1 MHRAPTKYKNSA
13 AFYDVDGTLIKI
25 NIVHAFAFYAAR
37 HASLAESA
45 RRTIQT
51 ALSIPVFWAADKLSA
66 ASGST
71 RSSIARTQGQSE
83 DRLVVLAE
91 ELFEDVI
98 KPNIYPRAKAL
109 IDESRRAGVPAGAAS
124 RARSTSRCGR
134 SREYLGVDDLI
145 ANQLEFVDNYA
156 TGKLKKPFV
165 AGATKADIM
174 RAYAKQHDIDLAE
187 SWAYTDS
194 FSDYPMLA
202 VVGHPTACNPD
213 FRLRS
218 LARSYDWPVLDLD
231 EEPRRSA
238 ARRPQ
243 GLAPGAAQIRRI
255 LERRTRCAPFAPS
268 SARTHASTSSR
279 STPTRRRASCS
290 TARTS

>member
-1 MHRAPTKYKNSA
+1 MHAQPKYKNSA

-25 NIVHAFAFYAAR
+25 NIVHAFAFYASR
-37 HASLAESA
+37 HASLAVSA
-45 RRTIQT
+45 RNTIKT
-51 ALSIPVFWAADKLSA
+51 AFSIPVFWAADKLSRKWFNEIFY
-66 ASGST
+66 
-71 RSSIARTQGQSE
+71 RSYEGASE

-98 KPNIYPRAKAL
+98 LPNIYPRAKAL
-109 IDESRRAGVPAGAAS
+109 IEESRRAGVRQVLVSGALDFTM
-124 RARSTSRCGR
+124 RPLAR
-134 SREYLGVDDLI
+134 YLGVDDLI
-145 ANQLEFVDNYA
+145 ANQLEFVDSYA

-165 AGATKADIM
+165 AGATKAEIM
-174 RAYAKQHDIDLAE
+174 RAYAKQHAIDLAE

-213 FRLRS
+213 LRLRS

-231 EEPRRSA
+231 EAPDRSV

-243 GLAPGAAQIRRI
+243 GLAPVRR
-255 LERRTRCAPFAPS
+255 LRGRPPKPE
-268 SARTHASTSSR
+268 
-279 STPTRRRASCS
+279 
-290 TARTS
+290 

>member
-1 MHRAPTKYKNSA
+1 MRPAGSKYKNSA

-25 NIVHAFAFYAAR
+25 NIVHAFAYYAAR
-37 HASLAESA
+37 HASLKESA
-45 RRTIQT
+45 LRTVQT
-51 ALSIPVFWAADKLSA
+51 AVSLPVFWAADKLSRKWFNEIFY
-66 ASGST
+66 
-71 RSSIARTQGQSE
+71 RSYQGQSE
-83 DRLVVLAE
+83 DRLVTLAD

-98 KPNIYPRAKAL
+98 KPNIYPRAKEL
-109 IDESRRAGVPAGAAS
+109 IDESRRAGVRQVFISGALDFTMKPLAK
-124 RARSTSRCGR
+124 
-134 SREYLGVDDLI
+134 YLGADDLI
-145 ANQLEFVDNYA
+145 ANRLEFVDNYA

-174 RAYAKQHDIDLAE
+174 RSYAKEHDIDLAQ
-187 SWAYTDS
+187 SWSYTDS

-231 EEPRRSA
+231 EEASHSV

-243 GLAPGAAQIRRI
+243 GMARQPRSIRR
-255 LERRTRCAPFAPS
+255 PNN
-268 SARTHASTSSR
+268 
-279 STPTRRRASCS
+279 
-290 TARTS
+290 

>member
-1 MHRAPTKYKNSA
+1 MAKYTNSA

-45 RRTIQT
+45 ARTVKT
-51 ALSIPVFWAADKLSA
+51 ALSIPVFWAADKLSRKWFNEIFY
-66 ASGST
+66 
-71 RSSIARTQGQSE
+71 RSYEGASE

-98 KPNIYPRAKAL
+98 LPNIYPRAKDL
-109 IDESRRAGVPAGAAS
+109 IEESRRAGVRQVLVSGALDFTM
-124 RARSTSRCGR
+124 RPLAR
-134 SREYLGVDDLI
+134 YLGVADVDLI
-145 ANQLEFVDNYA
+145 ANQLEFVDSYA

-174 RAYAKQHDIDLAE
+174 RAYAREHAIDLAE

-213 FRLRS
+213 LRLRS

-231 EEPRRSA
+231 EAPDRSV

-243 GLAPGAAQIRRI
+243 GLAPARRI
-255 LERRTRCAPFAPS
+255 RGRS
-268 SARTHASTSSR
+268 SQ
-279 STPTRRRASCS
+279 PE
-290 TARTS
+290 

>member
-1 MHRAPTKYKNSA
+1 MQTRPKYKNSA

-25 NIVHAFAFYAAR
+25 NIVHAFAFYASR
-37 HASLAESA
+37 HASLVASA
-45 RRTIQT
+45 RNTVKT
-51 ALSIPVFWAADKLSA
+51 ALSIPVFWAADKLSRKWFNEIFY
-66 ASGST
+66 
-71 RSSIARTQGQSE
+71 RSYEGASE

-98 KPNIYPRAKAL
+98 LPNIYPRAKDL
-109 IDESRRAGVPAGAAS
+109 IEESRRAGVRQVLVSGALDFTM
-124 RARSTSRCGR
+124 RPLAR
-134 SREYLGVDDLI
+134 YLGVADVDLI
-145 ANQLEFVDNYA
+145 ANQLEFVDSYA

-174 RAYAKQHDIDLAE
+174 RAYAREHAIDLAE

-213 FRLRS
+213 LRLRS

-231 EEPRRSA
+231 EAPDRSV

-243 GLAPGAAQIRRI
+243 GLAPARRI
-255 LERRTRCAPFAPS
+255 RGRS
-268 SARTHASTSSR
+268 SQ
-279 STPTRRRASCS
+279 PE
-290 TARTS
+290 